1 MNPGFA
7 YLFAYPSSFVCELK
21 EERRGL
27 LAEFTVVNS
36 LNSEEKKCC
45 FVVVSCFVA
54 LVGSHIII
62 CDMEL
67 GGFNGLLIVSLPI
80 KKFYGKVSNLKDT
93 KLSD

>member
-1 MNPGFA
+1 MVLLTFLPI
-7 YLFAYPSSFVCELK
+7 LPLLLPKLK
-21 EERRGL
+21 RREE
-27 LAEFTVVNS
+27 AFS
-36 LNSEEKKCC
+36 LNLLHSLNNEEKKVA
-45 FVVVSCFVA
+45 FVFVSCFVA
-54 LVGSHIII
+54 LVGTYIII